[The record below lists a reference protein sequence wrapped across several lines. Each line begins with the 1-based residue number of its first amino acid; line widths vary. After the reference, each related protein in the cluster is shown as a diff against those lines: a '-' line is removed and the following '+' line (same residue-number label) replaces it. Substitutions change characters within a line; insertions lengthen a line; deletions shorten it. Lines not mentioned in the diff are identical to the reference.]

1 MIINNK
7 QGNDILKGGETR
19 IAFAVNTEGCNDAGF
34 AGLISRKYWP
44 ELADIGEC
52 KLGTVLTK
60 TTADGITLYALVCH
74 SLENGWHNQTETIQK
89 CFDSIECDEP
99 IASISI
105 GTGLIG
111 VLSGANFAQIKK
123 GMELSKKKIILY

>member
-1 MIINNK
+1 MIIKNK

-19 IAFAVNTEGCNDAGF
+19 IAFAVNTEGCNDSGF
-34 AGLISRKYWP
+34 AGMISRSYWP
-44 ELADIGEC
+44 ELAYIGEC

-60 TTADGITLYALVCH
+60 TSDDGITFYALVCH
-74 SLENGWHNQTETIQK
+74 SLEEGWKNQTEIIKK

-105 GTGLIG
+105 GTGLVG
-111 VLSGANFAQIKK
+111 MLSGADFGQIKDS
-123 GMELSKKKIILY
+123 MELSEKEIILY